1 MASSVKIEARQ
12 AFAYT
17 YPGRVYPGCEFV
29 RYFSPSW
36 DAISPPQKKD

>member
-17 YPGRVYPGCEFV
+17 YPGAVYPGCEFV
-29 RYFSPSW
+29 RAFLYILR
-36 DAISPPQKKD
+36 ACRVRER